1 MLTLIQRDDCA
12 LCDEAWEILHQAGIS
27 DFESV
32 FIDGDDALERRF
44 GQLVP
49 VLSLRQSVLP
59 WPFTAE
65 QVRLWLKALE

>member
-12 LCDEAWEILHQAGIS
+12 LCDEAWEILPQAGVN

-32 FIDGDDALERRF
+32 FIDGDKLLEQRF
-44 GQLVP
+44 GQFVP
-49 VLSLRQSVLP
+49 VLCLQENEMH

-65 QVRLWLKALE
+65 QVKLWLQTLQ